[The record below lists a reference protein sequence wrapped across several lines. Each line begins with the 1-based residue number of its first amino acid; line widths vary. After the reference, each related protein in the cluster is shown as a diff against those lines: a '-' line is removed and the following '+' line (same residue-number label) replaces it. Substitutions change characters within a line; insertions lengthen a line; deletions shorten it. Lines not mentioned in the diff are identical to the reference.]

1 MSGLR
6 GADCPVAAS
15 VADSPT
21 GPWQPAGKNII
32 PNGADGEWDRYS
44 IHDPYPLVYR
54 GRIYLYYKSDM
65 NGKPNLVRAHGLA
78 IADDPF
84 GPFTKH
90 LLNPV
95 MNSGHETTLFPFKQ
109 GIAALERAS

>member
-54 GRIYLYYKSDM
+54 GRI
-65 NGKPNLVRAHGLA
+65 
-78 IADDPF
+78 
-84 GPFTKH
+84 
-90 LLNPV
+90 
-95 MNSGHETTLFPFKQ
+95 
-109 GIAALERAS
+109 